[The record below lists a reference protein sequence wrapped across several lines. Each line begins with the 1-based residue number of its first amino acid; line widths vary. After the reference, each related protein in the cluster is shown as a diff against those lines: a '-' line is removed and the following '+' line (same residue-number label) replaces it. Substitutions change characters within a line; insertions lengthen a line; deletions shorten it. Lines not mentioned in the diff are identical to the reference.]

1 MTKVVLNECYG
12 GFGLSAKA
20 LISLIELKCEKLK
33 TNLVNDYFQETDE
46 NIIIVT
52 IKFYNNL
59 YKFI

>member
-1 MTKVVLNECYG
+1 MTKVVLNKCYG
-12 GFGLSAKA
+12 GFGLSAED
-20 LISLIELKCEKLK
+20 LIRLIQLKCEKLK